1 MVSIADE
8 FPAVSREKLFP
19 LLNFHRKERKW
30 KFMEDLLRVGVIS
43 STHGVRGEVKVFPT
57 TDDPKRF
64 QDLDEVLLDTGK
76 ETIPLEI
83 EHMAFFKNMVIL
95 KFKGIDNIDEAAK
108 YKGRDLL
115 VTRENAVPLEEG
127 EFFICD
133 IIGSI
138 VYEENGKEF
147 GVLKDVLQ
155 TGANDVFV
163 VEQKDGKEVL
173 LPCIDDCIKEIDLEK
188 KQVVAFI
195 MPGLL

>member
-1 MVSIADE
+1 MEVFYILE
-8 FPAVSREKLFP
+8 YQ
-19 LLNFHRKERKW
+19 ERKW
-30 KFMEDLLRVGVIS
+30 KLMEDLLRVGVIS

-57 TDDPKRF
+57 TDDPERF
-64 QDLDEVLLDTGK
+64 RDLDEVLLDTGK
-76 ETIPLEI
+76 ETITLEV
-83 EHMAFFKNMVIL
+83 EHVAFFKNMVIL
-95 KFKGIDNIDEAAK
+95 KFKGIDHIDEAAK

-133 IIGSI
+133 IIGST

-163 VEQKDGKEVL
+163 VEQADGKEVL
-173 LPCIDDCIKEIDLEK
+173 LPCIDDCIKEIDVEGK
-188 KQVVAFI
+188 RVVAFI
-195 MPGLL
+195 LPGLL